1 MEETDVGRVLAAA
14 APDTVPTVAG
24 LPERARALGRR
35 RRRRRAA
42 LTTGGTG
49 LALAGVVGAVVALG
63 GFGGGGQP
71 VRATSSPGHRHTD
84 GGPGVPVPKP
94 STPMPTSPVP
104 TTPASSSGA
113 PTGSPTPSK
122 PVLPSASDDPA
133 ADAKVLTAIKAALPA
148 KDRDKPTLYRAAGE
162 QNGYGAEY
170 NWGPRSQEST
180 LGVSVGSISP
190 VLPGSDP
197 TMCQSDTAHCTFG
210 NATLHGDPVVWQYYY
225 GSLSSPSLNIYDYK
239 AMIGYLITADA
250 PNASHLPDMTEM
262 KDIGL
267 NEQVASALLAAWPR
281 Q

>member
-14 APDTVPTVAG
+14 APDTVPAVAG

-49 LALAGVVGAVVALG
+49 LALAGVVGAVVAFG

-71 VRATSSPGHRHTD
+71 VRATSSPGHQQTD

-94 STPMPTSPVP
+94 STPVP
-104 TTPASSSGA
+104 TAPASSPGA
-113 PTGSPTPSK
+113 PTGLPTGSK
-122 PVLPSASDDPA
+122 PVLPSSSDDPA

-148 KDRDKPTLYRAAGE
+148 KDRNKPTLYRAAAD

-170 NWGPRSQEST
+170 NWGPRSQESV
-180 LGVSVGSISP
+180 LGVSVGLISP
-190 VLPGSDP
+190 VLPGGTP
-197 TMCQSDTAHCTFG
+197 TMCQSDIQHCTVG
-210 NATLHGDPVVWQYYY
+210 TATLHGDPVTWQYYY
-225 GSLSSPSLNIYDYK
+225 GSLSSPTLNIYDYK
-239 AMIGYLITADA
+239 AMVGYLLA
-250 PNASHLPDMTEM
+250 PTGPDPSRLPGLTEL
-262 KDIGL
+262 KDVGL

-281 Q
+281 H